1 VKDFLKF
8 LILKICIHQ
17 YTCKS
22 DSKSSILVS
31 IMFVYIVNVNVMFTG
46 AIVLLYTV
54 HWISVSS
61 KHYGNGCWVHDCST
75 LLGGTSVHAFG

>member
-1 VKDFLKF
+1 
-8 LILKICIHQ
+8 
-17 YTCKS
+17 
-22 DSKSSILVS
+22 
-31 IMFVYIVNVNVMFTG
+31 MFTG